1 MPVDFPLAVKACLAA
16 GYGQW
21 NLPASHLF
29 WALLK
34 KKKKTHRAETDH
46 ISCIQFAECSYKFKG
61 GLQFLLLN
69 LPKDKKD

>member
-1 MPVDFPLAVKACLAA
+1 MVNGISLHHIYFEL
-16 GYGQW
+16 
-21 NLPASHLF
+21 S
-29 WALLK
+29 LK

-46 ISCIQFAECSYKFKG
+46 ISCIQFAECSYKFRG